1 MKTFPNLTQAR
12 EIANNMMRAD
22 KAVSAVEMT
31 VDLGSVTM
39 SIWFTQDGR
48 MLDHNPADR

>member
-1 MKTFPNLTQAR
+1 MTNYPNLTQAR

-22 KAVSAVEMT
+22 NAVFAVEMM

-39 SIWFTQDGR
+39 SIWFAQDGR
-48 MLDHNPADR
+48 MFDHNPADR